1 MCFAIY
7 FVWIQKRHTIFH
19 IQSNRSHNNYYL
31 LLTWFSFGFIM
42 VTISAHKVLVISRAI
57 RTLNFM
63 VKNYEIFTTT
73 KKEKKIRTTLS
84 YESFRFT
91 KTFYFFFFWFFSFV
105 YLTLYHIPIF
115 VIMNRK
121 RITFFRYDWSHPNS
135 KHVES
140 CTLALVYLIFYSR

>member
-1 MCFAIY
+1 MFCNLFCVNSKAT
-7 FVWIQKRHTIFH
+7 QKFFH
-19 IQSNRSHNNYYL
+19 IQSDRSHNNYSYL
-31 LLTWFSFGFIM
+31 LLTLFSFGFIM

-63 VKNYEIFTTT
+63 VKNYEIFTR
-73 KKEKKIRTTLS
+73 KKGKENPHDVLVRVISIHKHLL
-84 YESFRFT
+84 F
-91 KTFYFFFFWFFSFV
+91 FFSFV
-105 YLTLYHIPIF
+105 YLTLYHTPIF